1 MSCKLYANIGVAHE
15 NDIEVLK
22 ARVISAAQC
31 NADAIVINKTTPIK
45 LIPDEKKY
53 LSINSKWGALPY
65 LEVATKSEL
74 TVTTTKQIVEFCEQ
88 IGIPIIW
95 SITDIESL
103 MFVIEEAEARHIKI
117 HSDAVDYIEII
128 RYCSEKELHTIVPIN
143 YFPYV
148 QQYSKKGKRLIQLYH
163 TAESFPAKVEELQ
176 LSKLDVFVTQGFRV
190 GYEGRE
196 EGIFPTMAVAY
207 KGVDYIE
214 KYLGEEDS
222 DNGAIL
228 QPEQFYDLW
237 QSMNIMFDADQQHPS
252 SDT

>member
-1 MSCKLYANIGVAHE
+1 M
-15 NDIEVLK
+15 
-22 ARVISAAQC
+22 
-31 NADAIVINKTTPIK
+31 
-45 LIPDEKKY
+45 
-53 LSINSKWGALPY
+53 
-65 LEVATKSEL
+65 
-74 TVTTTKQIVEFCEQ
+74 
-88 IGIPIIW
+88 
-95 SITDIESL
+95 
-103 MFVIEEAEARHIKI
+103 
-117 HSDAVDYIEII
+117 
-128 RYCSEKELHTIVPIN
+128 
-143 YFPYV
+143 
-148 QQYSKKGKRLIQLYH
+148 YH